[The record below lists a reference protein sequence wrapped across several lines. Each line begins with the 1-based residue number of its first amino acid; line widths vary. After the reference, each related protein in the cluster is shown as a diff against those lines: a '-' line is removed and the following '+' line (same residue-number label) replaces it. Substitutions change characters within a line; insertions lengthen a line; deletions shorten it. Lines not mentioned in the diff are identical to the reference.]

1 MAAKK
6 KRTTTSN
13 IDARLA
19 ALRTDFET
27 LQTDMRGLA
36 GDVGEVAS
44 VRASTAMR
52 SAEDVAERA
61 FALAEEAA
69 AQAKEKAYEVAGD
82 VEAWTEEN
90 AESLREVVREQP
102 ITSVLVALG
111 LGAFRGALLL
121 RR

>member
-6 KRTTTSN
+6 KDTPSN

-19 ALRTDFET
+19 ALRGDFEA
-27 LQTDMRGLA
+27 LQSDMRGLA
-36 GDVGEVAS
+36 GDVGDVAS
-44 VRASTAMR
+44 VRAATAMR

-69 AQAKEKAYEVAGD
+69 AQAKGKAKAVADD
-82 VEAWTEEN
+82 VETWTTEN
-90 AESLREVVREQP
+90 TASLREAVREQP
-102 ITSVLVALG
+102 VTSLLLALG
-111 LGAFRGALLL
+111 AGAFLGALLL

>member
-6 KRTTTSN
+6 KRAATSN
-13 IDARLA
+13 IDDRLM
-19 ALRTDFET
+19 ALRGDFEA

-44 VRASTAMR
+44 VRAATAMR

-69 AQAKEKAYEVAGD
+69 SQAKEKAYAVAED

-90 AESLREVVREQP
+90 ADSLREAVREQP
-102 ITSVLVALG
+102 ITAVLIALG
-111 LGAFRGALLL
+111 AGAFLGALLL